1 MSSSQLYESP
11 DIGLTGWTRWIWR
24 QLTSMR
30 TALLLLLLL
39 AAASVPGSIYPQ
51 RSADP
56 NGVVKY
62 FDENPEL
69 AAVLDFF
76 QLFDVYTSIWFSA
89 IYILLFASLV
99 GCVLPR
105 TKIHYEALKAEPV
118 QTPTNLSRMPV
129 YEQVVSVSPADPTAT
144 AKRLLTKQGYR
155 VIQRGDSISA
165 EKGYLRETGNLVFH
179 FSLVGVL
186 IAVGIGGGLS
196 FSGQRVLAEG
206 DTFVNNLAGF
216 DSLSPGTFFNPD
228 NLAPLSVSLDKF
240 EVDYDFK
247 NETNIGAPLDFR
259 ATVTVRSPEDQVGK
273 TALVRVNQPLD
284 ATGASVYL
292 TGHGYAPEI
301 TIRDAN
307 GNISYSG
314 ATVFLPQD
322 GNMTSI
328 GIIKVPDNLPEQI
341 GIVGFFYP
349 SKIELASGAYTS
361 IFPGVVDPLVS
372 LNVYTG
378 DLGLDSGIP
387 LNVYALDTDRL
398 TQVAGRGTDNPAI
411 ELALGETA
419 DLPNGLGTV
428 SFDGIKRFAS
438 LDIAYNPG
446 QIWVLLF
453 SLLALAAVTVSLVT
467 PRRRV
472 WVKSTTGGFEVAALS
487 RRDDPKLEEVV
498 RELTK
503 AIRNG

>member
-1 MSSSQLYESP
+1 MSSSQRYEAP
-11 DIGLTGWTRWIWR
+11 EIGLTGWTRWIWR

-30 TALLLLLLL
+30 TALILLLLL

-62 FDENPEL
+62 FDDQPQL
-69 AAVLDFF
+69 AEVLDFF

-89 IYILLFASLV
+89 IYILLFTSLV

-118 QTPTNLSRMPV
+118 QTPTKLSRMPV
-129 YEQVVSVSPADPTAT
+129 FESAKAPKGIDPVE
-144 AKRLLTKQGYR
+144 KGMQILKKQRYR
-155 VIQRGDSISA
+155 VVRRGDSISA
-165 EKGYLRETGNLVFH
+165 EKGYMRETGNLVFH

-186 IAVGIGGGLS
+186 IAIGIGGGLS

-228 NLAPLSVSLDKF
+228 NLAPISVTLDKF
-240 EVDYDFK
+240 EVDYDFA

-259 ATVTVRSPEDQVGK
+259 ATVTLRNASDQVGK
-273 TALVRVNQPLD
+273 TSVVRVNEPLD
-284 ATGASVYL
+284 GPGASVYL

-301 TIRDAN
+301 TIRDVN
-307 GNISYSG
+307 GDISYSG
-314 ATVFLPQD
+314 PSIFLPQD

-349 SKIELASGAYTS
+349 SAVQLSTGAYTS
-361 IFPGVVDPLVS
+361 IFPGVIDPMIS

-398 TQVAGRGTDNPAI
+398 TQVAGRGTDNPAV
-411 ELALGETA
+411 EVRLGETA
-419 DLPNGLGTV
+419 NLPNGLGTV
-428 SFDGIKRFAS
+428 TFDGIKRFAS

-446 QIWVLLF
+446 QFWVLIF
-453 SLLALAAVTVSLVT
+453 SLLALGAVTVSLVT

-472 WVKSTTGGFEVAALS
+472 WVKKTAEGFEVAALS
-487 RRDDPKLEEVV
+487 KRDDPKLEEVV

-503 AIRNG
+503 EIRNG